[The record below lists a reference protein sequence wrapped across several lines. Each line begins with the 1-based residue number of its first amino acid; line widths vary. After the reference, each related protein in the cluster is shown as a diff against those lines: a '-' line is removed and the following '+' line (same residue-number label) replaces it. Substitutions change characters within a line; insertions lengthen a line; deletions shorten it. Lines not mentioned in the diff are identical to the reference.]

1 MIAGGE
7 RGGRT
12 KRFTLS
18 LLLVVLVTGLGVGG
32 CATIQENPKTAIG
45 AGAGAAGGALLGGL
59 IGRNTTGVV
68 VVGLVGSLAGG
79 AIGYYLDRQDKTA
92 AQAAADTGYQ
102 PSQGIVVR
110 VHRVVTEPAAVAP
123 GGIENLGVT
132 YTILIPTPNQTILVG
147 ETREVRHNGALVANP
162 TTQFT
167 RPNGTFT
174 SALPI
179 TLPADAARGTY
190 EVTTTVTVGESLGL
204 PRLGERAS
212 RGFATFT
219 VQ

>member
-1 MIAGGE
+1 MRPTTRVLA
-7 RGGRT
+7 
-12 KRFTLS
+12 
-18 LLLVVLVTGLGVGG
+18 VVLVTVLGVGG

-59 IGRNTTGVV
+59 IGHNTTGVV
-68 VVGLVGSLAGG
+68 VGGLAGALAGG

-110 VHRVVTEPAAVAP
+110 VDQVMADPSAVVP
-123 GGIENLGVT
+123 GGTEHLGVT
-132 YTILIPTPNQTILVG
+132 YTILTPTLNQTVQVS
-147 ETREVRHNGALVANP
+147 ETREVRYNGALVANP
-162 TTQFT
+162 ISQFT

-179 TLPADAARGTY
+179 TLPANAGRGTY
-190 EVTTTVTVGESLGL
+190 EVTTTVTVGTLGFATS
-204 PRLGERAS
+204 GERTS
-212 RGFATFT
+212 RGFTTFA
-219 VQ
+219 VR